1 MKRSILRIICFTSAF
16 LIMSSCFEQEPIK
29 IGFVSGLSGRRS
41 ELGVSSRNSV
51 HMAIEELNANGGING
66 RSVQL
71 IIKDNK
77 SDPQTNMRVITE
89 LVDEGVVAIIG
100 PSMSQMAETT
110 MAATDQKNVLVFSP
124 TISTDELSDKDDHFI
139 RIMPAVSLQAIKTTE
154 VILNDKINSAAVV
167 YDSSNQKYSEP
178 IYLLFKKTF
187 TEKGG
192 IITYVDNLK
201 EGRNRNLL
209 NMARKINKS
218 SAESL
223 VLITSGID
231 AAAICQQIRKLNKS
245 IKFYGVYW
253 TKTGS
258 LVERGG
264 RSVEGMTIVAAYEA
278 KPRSARYVQ
287 FFSDYRERYKIDPR
301 FNSIFAYEA
310 ALILIYGLKH
320 SDKIDGESLKRTILN
335 KSTFEGLEETLTL
348 NRFGDVLRKDMAVV
362 IENGKFKRKRE

>member
-1 MKRSILRIICFTSAF
+1 MKRRSLRLICFISAL
-16 LIMSSCFEQEPIK
+16 LIISSCFKQEPIK

-41 ELGVSSRNSV
+41 ELGVSSRNAA
-51 HMAIEELNANGGING
+51 HMAIDKLNANGGING

-89 LVDEGVVAIIG
+89 LVDEGVVAILG
-100 PSMSQMAETT
+100 PSLSQMAETT
-110 MAATDQKNVLVFSP
+110 MAATDQKNILVFSP
-124 TISTDELSDKDDHFI
+124 TVSTDELTDKDDHFI
-139 RIMPAVSLQAIKTTE
+139 RIMPAVSRQAIKATE
-154 VILNDKINSAAVV
+154 VILNDKISSAAVV

-178 IYLLFKKTF
+178 IYQLFEKTF

-192 IITYVDNLK
+192 TVTYVDNLK
-201 EGRNRNLL
+201 EGRNSNFLD
-209 NMARKINKS
+209 MAQKINRS

-231 AAAICQQIRKLNKS
+231 AAAICQQVRKFNKL

-253 TKTGS
+253 TKTGNI
-258 LVERGG
+258 VERGG

-278 KPRSARYVQ
+278 KPRSTRFIQ
-287 FFSDYRERYKIDPR
+287 FFSDYRERYKIDPL
-301 FNSIFAYEA
+301 FNAIFAYEA
-310 ALILIYGLKH
+310 VSILIYGLEH
-320 SDKIDGESLKRTILN
+320 SDKMDGESLKHTILT

-362 IENGKFKRKRE
+362 IENGRFKRKGE